1 MCSKPCHLSTHIR
14 FNAAP
19 RLQTRES
26 FCLIVWMAS
35 CAMRRTVLYRKS
47 QLLTLS
53 LLLAAWS
60 FSLFAA
66 RAASMDVVLVV
77 DTSGSMAWDVEGRK
91 KSDPKFQAPP
101 RIDRVIDALKTYA
114 GKLPEG
120 TRLRLISFNSGVK
133 TNREFI
139 VSEKT
144 RGELVAAISMLKGEV
159 KSGDTWLWEAMRE
172 GIKAAESYAA
182 QDPDLTATLYV
193 LTDGEYDNKAPT
205 EQISLAKVLNESK
218 SLGGE
223 SLYGSLVLLGKLKS
237 QGGAFREEYLQQLK
251 DQAGTRC
258 DVQLDEDFDPLFPPV
273 LLVPQE
279 KIVPKQKVV
288 VIEGSDAQFARV
300 EWTLDGKPAGTKRVL
315 EFTPEKFGR
324 YAVTFRGFDDKGRRA
339 RARMVLNVG
348 QEQVKAI
355 PKISIDNKPFDSVDA
370 IIQGQRMDLSHDST
384 GPVAKVTWNI
394 NGNETEATSLNSV
407 LNRIGPYKISLTVES
422 SSGPSG
428 EVTRSTSQPIVF
440 EVVAPRLMAQPEVTV
455 NGKPLSGAG
464 AIHPGDMLTLT
475 SRNTANAEAFEW
487 QIGDE
492 TLSGQTVNWPVP
504 SAGTFQIIHTVAG
517 VTSGDE
523 APQKDTAAPIAITA
537 VDPELI
543 AVAEVLHRGKPY
555 SQSSNI
561 YAGDTLQL
569 VSKSSGPVQSATW
582 TVNGEKISGNSVS
595 WPIPAPGDIEICLK
609 VQGQNPGQVDESLPL
624 KVFAKK
630 RPPVWML
637 WALGLAE
644 LGILGFF
651 AWLLTGNQVR
661 DYRLIVANG
670 PRPQIRK
677 FFSRFSKTAT
687 IPFNKMLKG
696 KEYWKKAPDR
706 DALVISR
713 QSVAKGPAAKLA
725 CTFAPARRGTGDVQF
740 GESKAA
746 TNTERFYLLEDGRN
760 PDDVQ
765 TVEFTLQSG
774 KKPYGDFVLLCMVA
788 TALAAAFFWFYLKA
802 YPTL

>member
-66 RAASMDVVLVV
+66 RSASMDVVLVV

-139 VSEKT
+139 ISEKT
-144 RGELVAAISMLKGEV
+144 RGELVAAIGKLKGEV

-475 SRNTANAEAFEW
+475 SRNTANAKTFEW
-487 QIGDE
+487 QIGDA

-504 SAGTFQIIHTVAG
+504 SAGTFEIIHTVAG

-523 APQKDTAAPIAITA
+523 APQKNTAAPIGITA
-537 VDPELI
+537 VDPELS